1 MLAGGQQLVGQ
12 VVVLAHQAGGLVAE
26 GDHAGT
32 GQGGDVDKRGR
43 LEALRVGQ
51 CVAQDQ
57 AAFGVGVAHF
67 DGLARHRGDHVG
79 RAVGVA
85 VDGVF
90 HRRHHHHQ
98 VQRQLGLDRSD
109 EGADDVG
116 ATAHVVLHLFDAA
129 LGLQVDA
136 TGIEG
141 DALADQHVRLGVAA
155 IVPLQHDQAR
165 AVGRTTGHGQQRA
178 HAQRFHLVF
187 VEDLGFG
194 AVVLAGELHAH
205 LGQVSR
211 GAVVRRQVAQLAGEL
226 DTGGDGLALGQG
238 LGVVTGDGQLGQA
251 GVVGLLLA
259 QGGGVAVRGVIG
271 GDHRLADRPGRVA
284 VLHRHFGQGEQ
295 CAAGSTGLQ
304 RAHGVA
310 DGLQVLRHAET
321 GDFAE
326 ADHQHARGGHARQV
340 VQQGG
345 RAGLAGQ
352 VAALGEGGQAATTGG
367 VQSLRGRGQGM
378 VGIRADHQAID
389 GGGGRSN
396 VVQGEFEGH

>member
-1 MLAGGQQLVGQ
+1 M
-12 VVVLAHQAGGLVAE
+12 LAHQAGGLVAQ

-32 GQGGDVDKRGR
+32 GQGGDIDQRR
-43 LEALRVGQ
+43 RFEALRVGQ
-51 CVAQDQ
+51 RIAQDQ

-67 DGLARHRGDHVG
+67 NGFARHRGDHVG

-85 VDGVF
+85 IDGVF
-90 HRRHHHHQ
+90 NGRHHHHE

-116 ATAHVVLHLFDAA
+116 ATAHVVLHFLDAA

-141 DALADQHVRLGVAA
+141 DALADQHVGLGVAA

-165 AVGRTTGHGQQRA
+165 AVGRATGHGQQRA
-178 HAQRFHLVF
+178 HAQRFHLVL

-194 AVVLAGELHAH
+194 TVMLAGELHAH
-205 LGQVSR
+205 LGQVGR

-238 LGVVTGDGQLGQA
+238 LRVVTGDGQLGQA

-259 QGGGVAVRGVIG
+259 QGGGVAVGGVIG

-295 CAAGSTGLQ
+295 CAAGSAGLQ
-304 RAHGVA
+304 STHGVA
-310 DGLQVLRHAET
+310 HGLQVLRHAEA
-321 GDFAE
+321 GGVAE
-326 ADHQHARGGHARQV
+326 ADHQHARRAHARQV

-345 RAGLAGQ
+345 GAGLAGQ
-352 VAALGEGGQAATTGG
+352 VATLGQGGQAATAGG
-367 VQSLRGRGQGM
+367 IQRLRGRGQGM
-378 VGIRADHQAID
+378 VGIRADHQAIN